1 MEIDLNACLN
11 GDEAAWS
18 QFCDQTVRLVIA
30 SIRRVCP
37 SGRTPSGLDVD
48 DLVQA
53 VYVKLLRNDRRLLR
67 RFDPNKASMSTWIT
81 LVARSVSIDAL
92 RRRALDTFSINEA
105 MHVPEPP
112 PETPIG
118 APEIPPGLLTARQR
132 LVLKLLYE
140 DELDVADAA
149 SVLNVTPQTIR
160 STKHKAMERL
170 RTHFGPEHPGDT
182 PPDEAVQSQ
191 ENA

>member
-1 MEIDLNACLN
+1 
-11 GDEAAWS
+11 
-18 QFCDQTVRLVIA
+18 
-30 SIRRVCP
+30 
-37 SGRTPSGLDVD
+37 
-48 DLVQA
+48 
-53 VYVKLLRNDRRLLR
+53 
-67 RFDPNKASMSTWIT
+67 MSTWIT

-92 RRRALDTFSINEA
+92 RRRTLDTFSINEA